1 MLYNVQYKNQ
11 IPIFY
16 FTTVAFEYKTG
27 FIQSDLLQ
35 YFNMHTLRSFI
46 WQLRYPTTSKMH
58 AHA

>member
-46 WQLRYPTTSKMH
+46 
-58 AHA
+58 